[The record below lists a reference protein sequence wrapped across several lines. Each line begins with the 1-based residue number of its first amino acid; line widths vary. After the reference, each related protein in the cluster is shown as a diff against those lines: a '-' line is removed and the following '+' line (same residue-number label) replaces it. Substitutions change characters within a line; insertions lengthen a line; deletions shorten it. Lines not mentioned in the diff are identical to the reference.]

1 MCNVSTKFFFFK
13 KNDQKE
19 NKIKRMIQKFLNNP
33 LIYFTHNDFFKWYDQ
48 YSMILRRK
56 FEKND
61 NFINFIIESNI
72 R

>member
-1 MCNVSTKFFFFK
+1 MYLPSFSFFL

-33 LIYFTHNDFFKWYDQ
+33 LIYFTYNDFFKWYDQ

-72 R
+72 